1 MNNMKKILL
10 LQALLLFVAGS
21 FAQRPDYT
29 KMSPLVREAAT
40 DAIRQS
46 RQVLSVSPKKFQPTI
61 TAFAKFSSNAEY
73 DREVRLSAAC
83 KGRRYIH
90 IVYSP
95 EPIGRSFKRKERIAN
110 RSRQWQQGA
119 NGHYRN
125 NGECLAGLQ
134 RTRLAAGIHG

>member
-10 LQALLLFVAGS
+10 LQVLLLFVAGS

-61 TAFAKFSSNAEY
+61 TAFAKFSSNAENTIEKY
-73 DREVRLSAAC
+73 GCRQLAKADDI
-83 KGRRYIH
+83 YI
-90 IVYSP
+90 Y
-95 EPIGRSFKRKERIAN
+95 
-110 RSRQWQQGA
+110 
-119 NGHYRN
+119 
-125 NGECLAGLQ
+125 CLFP
-134 RTRLAAGIHG
+134 